1 MEIDVTRKSN
11 ENPTGWTAYVAAY
24 KAAHPDAIIDGQLP
38 PATYKALM
46 QQYIKGVAL
55 PSTGDKV

>member
-1 MEIDVTRKSN
+1 MITIKRNN

-24 KAAHPDAIIDGQLP
+24 KAAHPDKLLTAAD
-38 PATYKALM
+38 YKVLM

-55 PSTGDKV
+55 PTIGVKP

>member
-1 MEIDVTRKSN
+1 METTVKIKSN

-24 KAAHPDAIIDGQLP
+24 KAAHPDAIID
-38 PATYKALM
+38 YKVLM

-55 PSTGDKV
+55 PTTGVNP

>member
-1 MEIDVTRKSN
+1 METTVKIKSN

-24 KAAHPDAIIDGQLP
+24 KAAHPDKLLTAAD
-38 PATYKALM
+38 YKVLM

-55 PSTGDKV
+55 PTTGVKP

>member
-1 MEIDVTRKSN
+1 MIEIKRNN

-24 KAAHPDAIIDGQLP
+24 KAAHPDAIID
-38 PATYKALM
+38 YKVLM

-55 PSTGDKV
+55 PTTGVKP